1 MYLMIISLFG
11 NDIREAEKD
20 PMLEKPNNVI
30 VVITTNGMATDVVE
44 KIISNI
50 KGYELGLEIFVI
62 KEHRDTFSYN
72 CREIT
77 VPKDYVCP
85 NGSRNKMRAMQYGN
99 EWLRTEGYG
108 RETYICHLDDDS
120 MVDKPYFVIPE
131 C

>member
-50 KGYELGLEIFVI
+50 KGYELGL
-62 KEHRDTFSYN
+62 
-72 CREIT
+72 
-77 VPKDYVCP
+77 
-85 NGSRNKMRAMQYGN
+85 
-99 EWLRTEGYG
+99 
-108 RETYICHLDDDS
+108 
-120 MVDKPYFVIPE
+120 
-131 C
+131 

>member
-1 MYLMIISLFG
+1 MISQELTSWSLLQYAFAAVVLSYFPFAVYQMYLMIISLFG

-62 KEHRDTFSYN
+62 KEHRDTFS
-72 CREIT
+72 
-77 VPKDYVCP
+77 
-85 NGSRNKMRAMQYGN
+85 
-99 EWLRTEGYG
+99 
-108 RETYICHLDDDS
+108 
-120 MVDKPYFVIPE
+120 
-131 C
+131 